1 MKRAFCLVCISLLI
15 GCTAYMSQQL
25 EEVRVNNRTRL
36 NDLELGFT
44 KGKVL
49 EVMGESTDTLK
60 SNQLRDSGTPNER
73 VIINNPYR
81 SSAFTKSGTQI
92 EILLYYTDLKS
103 NDGAI
108 TDDELTPIILIDG
121 KVAGWGWE
129 YWTDVAA
136 KYEIRI
142 R

>member
-1 MKRAFCLVCISLLI
+1 
-15 GCTAYMSQQL
+15 
-25 EEVRVNNRTRL
+25 L

>member
-1 MKRAFCLVCISLLI
+1 VKRAFCLVCISLLI